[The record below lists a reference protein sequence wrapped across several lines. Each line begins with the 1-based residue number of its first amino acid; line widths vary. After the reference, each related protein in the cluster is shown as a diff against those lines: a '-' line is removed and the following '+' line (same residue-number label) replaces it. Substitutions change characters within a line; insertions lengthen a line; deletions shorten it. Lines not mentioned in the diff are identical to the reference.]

1 MGTLVYPITMII
13 IPIGL
18 LLVVPIPIGITRGIT
33 RVGLL
38 LLRVGIVVP
47 MLVMPVGYLW
57 GRILLWLLLMGVVLL
72 LIRLVGV
79 VGVSLRVFI
88 IITE

>member
-1 MGTLVYPITMII
+1 MGTLLVAHPIVMII

-18 LLVVPIPIGITRGIT
+18 WVPIPIGITRGIT
-33 RVGLL
+33 RVSLL
-38 LLRVGIVVP
+38 LLGVGIVVP
-47 MLVMPVGYLW
+47 MLMVPVGYLW

>member
-57 GRILLWLLLMGVVLL
+57 GRILLWLLLGVVLV
-72 LIRLVGV
+72 LIMLVRV
-79 VGVSLRVFI
+79 VRVSLRVFI
-88 IITE
+88 CFITE

>member
-47 MLVMPVGYLW
+47 MVVMPVGYLW
-57 GRILLWLLLMGVVLL
+57 GRILLWLLLGVVLV
-72 LIRLVGV
+72 LIMLVRV
-79 VGVSLRVFI
+79 ALWVSLRVFI
-88 IITE
+88 FITE

>member
-38 LLRVGIVVP
+38 LLGVGIVAP
-47 MLVMPVGYLW
+47 MLMVPVGYLW

-88 IITE
+88 FITE

>member
-88 IITE
+88 FITE